1 MIFLLL
7 KFQRKMSG
15 QIFTP
20 DLYNIQPIDSTNW
33 EDLENCS
40 LPFPLQFPDTP
51 LEDEADLLPIL
62 ELDPELE
69 LNLDQSCD
77 VSPENLVD
85 DIVTRLEISDE
96 LSRLHVMVCGFCQSV
111 FHYVDQARKLSQFLS
126 HI

>member
-1 MIFLLL
+1 
-7 KFQRKMSG
+7 MSG

-20 DLYNIQPIDSTNW
+20 DLYNIQQIDSTNW

-69 LNLDQSCD
+69 LNLAQSCD
-77 VSPENLVD
+77 VSPESLVD
-85 DIVTRLEISDE
+85 DIVTRLDVSDE

-111 FHYVDQARKLSQFLS
+111 FHYVDQVSLS
-126 HI
+126 

>member
-1 MIFLLL
+1 
-7 KFQRKMSG
+7 MSG

-33 EDLENCS
+33 EDLENIY

-85 DIVTRLEISDE
+85 DLVTRLDISDE
-96 LSRLHVMVCGFCQSV
+96 ISRLHVMVCGFCHSV
-111 FHYVDQARKLSQFLS
+111 FHYVDQAS
-126 HI
+126 

>member
-1 MIFLLL
+1 
-7 KFQRKMSG
+7 MSG

-33 EDLENCS
+33 EDLENISLPS

-85 DIVTRLEISDE
+85 DIVTRLDISDE

-111 FHYVDQARKLSQFLS
+111 FHYVDQASLNQLCFKNVCL
-126 HI
+126 I